1 MRKYWQ
7 EVYGVFLE
15 SDDGE
20 GDVDL
25 ALRFVIK
32 IAVEVDV
39 VQ

>member
-1 MRKYWQ
+1 M
-7 EVYGVFLE
+7 FLE
-15 SDDGE
+15 SVDGE

-25 ALRFVIK
+25 SLRSVIK